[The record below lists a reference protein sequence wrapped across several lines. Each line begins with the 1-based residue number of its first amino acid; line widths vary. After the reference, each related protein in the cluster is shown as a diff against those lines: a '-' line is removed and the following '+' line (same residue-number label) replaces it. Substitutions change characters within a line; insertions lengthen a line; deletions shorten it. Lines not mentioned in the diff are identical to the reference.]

1 MKIHSQPMD
10 LRDYF
15 ATAAMQGMVATISN
29 QFELDRMREWAKQN
43 GQTLSQFIAS
53 DSYKQA
59 DAMIYEREKGTVI
72 TDGGNW
78 IHLRY
83 VGRGTEQIQLELGD
97 QFSIKTKIAYL
108 SETLKRLAEIRK
120 ELRGG

>member
-1 MKIHSQPMD
+1 
-10 LRDYF
+10 
-15 ATAAMQGMVATISN
+15 MVINMNAHPEIIEVSRLKSLIKDSV
-29 QFELDRMREWAKQN
+29 QALLP
-43 GQTLSQFIAS
+43 LSS
-53 DSYKQA
+53 EED
-59 DAMIYEREKGTVI
+59 TVV

-108 SETLKRLAEIRK
+108 RDTLNRLAEIKK

>member
-1 MKIHSQPMD
+1 
-10 LRDYF
+10 
-15 ATAAMQGMVATISN
+15 MVINMNAHPEIIEVSRLKSLIKDSV
-29 QFELDRMREWAKQN
+29 QALLP
-43 GQTLSQFIAS
+43 LSS
-53 DSYKQA
+53 EED
-59 DAMIYEREKGTVI
+59 TVV

-97 QFSIKTKIAYL
+97 QFSIKTKISYL
-108 SETLKRLAEIRK
+108 RETLNRLAEIKK

>member
-1 MKIHSQPMD
+1 MVNFMNAHPEIIEVSR
-10 LRDYF
+10 L
-15 ATAAMQGMVATISN
+15 QGLIKESVKALLPLSN
-29 QFELDRMREWAKQN
+29 EQD
-43 GQTLSQFIAS
+43 
-53 DSYKQA
+53 
-59 DAMIYEREKGTVI
+59 TVV

-108 SETLKRLAEIRK
+108 SETLKRLTEIRK
-120 ELRGG
+120 ELGASNAST